1 MMYPRGISNVNL
13 ASIYINPC
21 PFTSVGDRLAGS
33 PKCFRKRWGQ
43 SRTSERSC
51 RGKSSSL
58 LILQRLSTAKS
69 AGKSSAAWQPG
80 GRFWAV
86 GSLWGSENCD
96 YLVQVARGF
105 PSLQKAY
112 TDIMICGKITK
123 WKDGWQWLRSLET
136 NSFPRLPS
144 VGYMSAPNITQ
155 KISVPSERW
164 AATTHPPRHRLQN
177 HTKPRH
183 DRDCDKFSAPHP
195 CKKHQIRELLCGLS
209 SIPLQ

>member
-1 MMYPRGISNVNL
+1 MSTCHICKPLWVTDSQG
-13 ASIYINPC
+13 P
-21 PFTSVGDRLAGS
+21 
-33 PKCFRKRWGQ
+33 PKSFRKRWGQ
-43 SRTSERSC
+43 SHTSERSC

-58 LILQRLSTAKS
+58 LILQRFSTAKS
-69 AGKSSAAWQPG
+69 AGKSSAAWKPG
-80 GRFWAV
+80 GRFGAV
-86 GSLWGSENCD
+86 GSSWGSENCN
-96 YLVQVARGF
+96 YLVQVARAF
-105 PSLQKAY
+105 PSLQRSY
-112 TDIMICGKITK
+112 TNIMICGKNN
-123 WKDGWQWLRSLET
+123 WMERWLRSLET

-177 HTKPRH
+177 HTKLRH
-183 DRDCDKFSAPHP
+183 DRDRDKFSAPHP